1 MSRPASPS
9 ADELVAVLRAALAK
23 DLDAPAALAAIDSWA
38 SDEGSDNDGAKVA
51 VAVDALLG
59 VRV

>member
-1 MSRPASPS
+1 VTAIIDPPEATTI
-9 ADELVAVLRAALAK
+9 D
-23 DLDAPAALAAIDSWA
+23 PAALADIDSWA

-51 VAVDALLG
+51 VAVEALLG